1 MKRKSGRTYYTEE
14 KVQNA
19 RENIK
24 KYAWAR
30 EEMEAVVKTAE
41 RYVGLE
47 DKLWEMVPGEGLPR
61 SWIVGHK
68 NDPKSYTCPHPDCG
82 VDLRAEYSMYPWIT
96 DPINE
101 PWKITCPACGRK
113 FPSNDFEAY
122 YKSGLDGRGV
132 FNPDLA
138 DRALLVNELYPELGE
153 GWGVDDGFGYYT
165 GKVYPDGIREC
176 KTFIA
181 HYIALGLWVKWTGDN
196 GEIIKALESLSMA
209 YLFTGEIKYG
219 RAGAILLS
227 RIADVY
233 PQFRLIQFG
242 TNWWNSHGGY
252 AEGKITGRI
261 EDCKTANFL
270 IRAYDALYPAME
282 DEGVIDFLSE
292 KAKKYKPGSIA
303 ENTDSIRKN
312 CEDGILREVFKACKT
327 ADIHGNFGMHQ
338 STLALA
344 AVVLDSE
351 PETSQWIEW
360 LMQAGDYTPAT
371 IDPETKLATELGS
384 VSGGNVLNRIVDD
397 YLRDGEFTEA
407 SPQYDRAS
415 LAHFSDF
422 LEALDGYKGMDLL
435 SHPTVR
441 KMYTSFAP
449 LTLVS
454 KATAQIGD
462 SGRCA
467 WNKIC
472 IDEKG
477 MQRAF
482 QRCGDIKMAQYLYM
496 WYKAEGKDIG
506 KIHSDIFTKDP
517 GKIRQDILEI
527 IEKHGE
533 LPFES
538 EMMNGF
544 GFSILRDGAAPEKEN
559 GIDTQRDFWLYY
571 GTTTGISSHG
581 HAGMLNLGIEAYG
594 LNMAPE
600 LGYPEETGA
609 SAHRNQWTRITLA
622 HNTVTVDEK
631 EQPRNAT
638 GSTGKPL
645 HFDDAGKIK
654 LMDIDAAG
662 AYAETCDIYRR
673 TVVMVEVDD
682 EISYGVDFFRVRGGD
697 DHIYSFHSQSDTVD
711 EVCGLSLSEQKN
723 NDGEWIGSYAGADVP
738 WGANLNDANDSN
750 TPRAKRGYTWLEKIR
765 KEVSPSGKFNVDYKV
780 TDFRKT
786 LPYDADLHLN
796 VSVLNDDLDEV
807 TLAQGTPPRVSDN
820 PEKLEYLLVRR
831 SGKSLDTLFNAVYEP
846 YKDNKYIQNVVKN
859 ARVRTAGVPFAEPI
873 SGQAHGDDI
882 VRIVKVELKS
892 GRVDY
897 IVYATNSNVE
907 YAIYEDGEK
916 SSPMFTFRGFLGV
929 YTSEG
934 GERTLAYVNDGDI
947 MAELKPRAAY
957 TGEVVDF
964 TRELSAQNHI
974 TVRFDREAGVDA
986 AELVG
991 RHIYIENDGFENG
1004 VYLIKG
1010 VEICGENARLDIGD
1024 VPLIR
1029 RYKVR
1034 EDVEA
1039 GFVYNIQAGQKF
1051 RIPLSF
1057 IQKNSRTAIAE
1068 PM

>member
-14 KVQNA
+14 KVKNA

-30 EEMEAVVKTAE
+30 EEMESVVKTAE

-82 VDLRAEYSMYPWIT
+82 VDLRAEYSTYPWIT

-122 YKSGLDGRGV
+122 YKSGLDERGV

-138 DRALLVNELYPELGE
+138 DRTLLINELYPELGE

-165 GKVYPDGIREC
+165 GTTYPDGVREC

-181 HYIALGLWVKWTGDN
+181 HYIALGLWVKWTSDN
-196 GEIIKALESLSMA
+196 GEIAKALESLSMA
-209 YLFTGEIKYG
+209 YLFTGDIKYG

-227 RIADVY
+227 RVADLY
-233 PQFRLIQFG
+233 PDFKLIQFG

-282 DEGVIDFLSE
+282 DEHVIDFLSE
-292 KAKKYKPGSIA
+292 KAKKYKLKSKMADAG
-303 ENTDSIRKN
+303 SIRKN
-312 CEDGILREVFKACKT
+312 CEDGILREVFKACKS
-327 ADIHGNFGMHQ
+327 ADIYGNFGMHQ

-351 PETSQWIEW
+351 PETPQWIEW
-360 LMQAGDYTPAT
+360 LMQAGDYTPAV
-371 IDPETKLATELGS
+371 IDPKTKLATVLGS

-422 LEALDGYKGMDLL
+422 LEALDGYEGMDLL
-435 SHPTVR
+435 SHPMVQ

-462 SGRCA
+462 SGRCV

-482 QRCGDIKMAQYLYM
+482 KKCGDIKMAQYLYM

-517 GKIRQDILEI
+517 EKIKQDILESVA
-527 IEKHGE
+527 EHGA
-533 LPFES
+533 LSFES

-544 GFSILRDGAAPEKEN
+544 GFSILRDGAAPKKEN
-559 GIDTQRDFWLYY
+559 EIDTQRDFWLYY

-609 SAHRNQWTRITLA
+609 SAHRNQWTRITLS

-638 GSTGKPL
+638 GSTGAPL

-654 LMDIDAAG
+654 LMDIDAPG
-662 AYAETCDIYRR
+662 AYAGTCDTYRR
-673 TVVMVEVDD
+673 TVVMIAVNDEV
-682 EISYGVDFFRVRGGD
+682 SYGVDFFRVRGGD
-697 DHIYSFHSQSDTVD
+697 DHIYSFHSQSDTVY
-711 EVCGLSLSEQKN
+711 EACGLNLSEQKN

-738 WGANLNDANDSN
+738 WGADLNDPNDSN
-750 TPRAKRGYTWLEKIR
+750 APFARRGYTWLEKIR
-765 KEVSPSGKFNVDYKV
+765 KYTAPSGKFNVDYKI
-780 TDFRKT
+780 TDFRNT
-786 LPYDADLHLN
+786 LPYDIDLHLN
-796 VSVLNDDLDEV
+796 VTVLNDDLDEV
-807 TLAQGTPPRVSDN
+807 TLAQGTPPRVFNN
-820 PEKLEYLLVRR
+820 PEKLEYLLARR
-831 SGKSLDTLFNAVYEP
+831 SGKNLDTLFNVVYEP
-846 YKDNKYIQNVVKN
+846 YKDEKYIQNVAASAQVN
-859 ARVRTAGVPFAEPI
+859 TAEVPRIEPIRGRERETDIARV
-873 SGQAHGDDI
+873 
-882 VRIVKVELKS
+882 VRVELKG

-897 IVYATNSNVE
+897 IVYATNNTVE
-907 YAIYEDGEK
+907 YAIYQDGK
-916 SSPMFTFRGFLGV
+916 ATSPMFTFRGFLGV
-929 YTSEG
+929 YTLESG
-934 GERTLAYVNDGDI
+934 KRALAYVNDGDVI
-947 MAELKPRAAY
+947 DDVVTRSAY
-957 TGEVVDF
+957 MGEVVDF
-964 TRELSAQNHI
+964 TRKLSMENYI
-974 TVRFDREAGVDA
+974 TVRFDKAVTLDTA
-986 AELVG
+986 SLAG
-991 RHIYIENDGFENG
+991 RHIYIGNDGFENG

-1010 VEICGENARLDIGD
+1010 TNVCGENVRLDIGD
-1024 VPLIR
+1024 VPLVR

-1034 EDVEA
+1034 EDMDA
-1039 GFVYNIQAGQKF
+1039 GFVYNIAEGQKF

-1057 IQKNSRTAIAE
+1057 IQKNNRTAIAE
-1068 PM
+1068 PI